1 MIGLSVDPTVLV
13 GAAAAVIGAVGG
25 VFTAWVA
32 MRGKQRDDRQML
44 IDQLQE
50 ERNAEREERRK
61 EREEFATQLASERA
75 EIAAERVEHSE
86 RLDKMW
92 ADKSASR
99 AYIGSLEQHIW
110 QHREP
115 PPPTPPVGYIP

>member
-1 MIGLSVDPTVLV
+1 VNIASVDPNLLAAIV
-13 GAAAAVIGAVGG
+13 GALIGAVGG
-25 VFTAWVA
+25 IASAWMVL
-32 MRGKQRDDRQML
+32 RGKQRDDRQML

-61 EREEFATQLASERA
+61 EREEFAAQLAQERA

-110 QHREP
+110 KQLEP

>member
-1 MIGLSVDPTVLV
+1 MNLAAVDPNILAAVV
-13 GAAAAVIGAVGG
+13 GAAIGAVGG
-25 VFTAWVA
+25 ITSAWTIL
-32 MRGKQRDDRQML
+32 RGKQRDDRQML

-50 ERNAEREERRK
+50 ERNAEREERRR
-61 EREEFATQLASERA
+61 EREEFATQLAKERE

-99 AYIGSLEQHIW
+99 AYIGSLERHIW
-110 QHREP
+110 DKREP